1 MTKIKQIFIRPF
13 QLERLEHTK
22 SCTAS
27 SERKVGDEE
36 VFTNIDEVWHKI
48 DDKPMRY
55 AHIVTFGFNMGVYF
69 DTRLTNH
76 IDNWEHFCQQHSVL
90 RWCYIQDIAPI

>member
-1 MTKIKQIFIRPF
+1 MIKQIFIRPY

-22 SCTAS
+22 SCTAH

-36 VFTNIDEVWHKI
+36 VFTNLDEVWHEI
-48 DDKPMRY
+48 DEKPLRY
-55 AHIVTFGFNMGVYF
+55 TEIVTFSIDMGVSF

-76 IDNWEHFCQQHSVL
+76 IDNWEKFCQQHSVIF
-90 RWCYIQDIAPI
+90 WCYLQDISPI